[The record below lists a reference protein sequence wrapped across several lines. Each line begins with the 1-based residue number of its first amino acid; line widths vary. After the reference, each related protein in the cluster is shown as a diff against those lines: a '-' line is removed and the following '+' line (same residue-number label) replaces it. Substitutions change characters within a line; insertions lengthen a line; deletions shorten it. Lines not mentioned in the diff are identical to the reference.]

1 MKFLTSNGV
10 IRLWKNF
17 LARLKARCIEYDN
30 SYSQLDG
37 ATVQEAIDE
46 IANKFD
52 TRMGNCYLKYENG
65 KYYIGHEVEE
75 TEVEV

>member
-10 IRLWKNF
+10 IQLWKNF

-30 SYSQLDG
+30 SFSQLDG
-37 ATVQEAIDE
+37 STVQTAIDE
-46 IANKFD
+46 VNYKL
-52 TRMGNCYLKYENG
+52 TSRMGDCYLKYENG